1 MPSSSDPARRLRAAG
16 PIVAA
21 GLLLALLATTW
32 SGLWAEPP
40 RGRLVLVTM
49 LGAAPALVRATR
61 VRRAAVWAA
70 LTALVAAVCALA
82 ISVGASP
89 LRIVTGDGG
98 VWSALGDIIPD
109 GLGNASATPLP
120 LSPERP
126 QALSALLV
134 LVLCAAAALIA
145 WQAIVARRPLTAI
158 IATAV
163 GLAYRWTL
171 VPPERPVLTG
181 AVTLVVAL
189 AVFRLAAPRRAGAM
203 PAHGRA
209 ALLGGVI
216 AAVAILL
223 SIGADPT
230 PNSWWNWRQWN
241 FGGSGAVTA
250 INFRQSYGPLT
261 FPDNPVVV
269 AQVEADQALPLRA
282 VALERFDGVSFGQ
295 ASPPTQVVD
304 IDGGIRLNPDTR
316 GTDASVQQRITLTG
330 VRTPWLLAGGRPI
343 TVNGLGRRSLTVLAD
358 DSVRVDPP
366 LAPKT
371 RYDVNTLVPNPVIR
385 DLIDA
390 APYGDVEPELLR
402 VVPGLGAAAV
412 QVPVWR
418 NGAARPDSL
427 DFGQYDGVYRLSR
440 RVIGDARTAYEAVN
454 RVEAFMRRSPYRYD
468 DRAPRPASGS
478 PDLVDFLLVS
488 KRGYCQHFA
497 GAMALML
504 RMNGIPA
511 RVAVGFTADSARFDP
526 DKSSYEILDRDAHS
540 WVEVQ
545 FPGYGWIPFD
555 PTPGRSVPNST
566 SVSSPNYTRDGVDIT
581 IDPGISAAPVLPTA
595 PDPQRS
601 NEGVSPAASSS
612 PGGFDRRW
620 LLLIPGALLLAGVT
634 PLVLKALRRVRRRRG
649 GERARVLGAA
659 RELESLLVD
668 AGRPVDPSLAPAE
681 RVDVVWRELGIDA
694 ERIYGLASSA
704 RFALG
709 EPPAGSGRAAWGEL
723 ARIRRRLGWRRRVRA
738 GLSVRSLRR
747 GQVVVHPSIR

>member
-1 MPSSSDPARRLRAAG
+1 VRSSSDLLRRLGALG

-21 GLLLALLATTW
+21 GLLLTLFATAW
-32 SGLWAEPP
+32 SGLWVEPP
-40 RGRLVLVTM
+40 RGRLALVTA
-49 LGAAPALVRATR
+49 LGAVPALVRVAR
-61 VRRAAVWAA
+61 VRHAAAWAT
-70 LTALVAAVCALA
+70 LTALVASVCALGA
-82 ISVGASP
+82 SVGASP
-89 LRIVTGDGG
+89 LRIVTGDGDA
-98 VWSALGDIIPD
+98 WAALGDIIPE

-120 LSPERP
+120 LSPDRP

-134 LVLCAAAALIA
+134 LILCGGAALIA
-145 WQAIVARRPLTAI
+145 WQAIVARRPLAAI
-158 IATAV
+158 IATAA

-171 VPPERPVLTG
+171 VPPNRPVLTG
-181 AVTLVVAL
+181 TVTLVVAL
-189 AVFRLAAPRRAGAM
+189 VVFRLVTPRRLGAL

-209 ALLGGVI
+209 ALLGSVV
-216 AAVAILL
+216 AAVAILFSL
-223 SIGADPT
+223 GGDAT
-230 PNSWWNWRQWN
+230 PNSWWNWREWD
-241 FGGSGAVTA
+241 FGGSGGVTT

-261 FPDNPVVV
+261 YPDNPVVI
-269 AQVEADQALPLRA
+269 ARVEADQPIPLRA
-282 VALERFDGVSFGQ
+282 LALENFDGLSFGQ
-295 ASPPTQVVD
+295 ASPPRAVVAAN
-304 IDGGIRLNPDTR
+304 GGVRLNPETG

-330 VRTPWLLAGGRPI
+330 VRTPWLLVGGRPI
-343 TVNGLGRRSLTVLAD
+343 TVSGIGRRSVTILDD
-358 DSVRVDPP
+358 DSVRVEPS
-366 LAPKT
+366 LALKT
-371 RYDVNTLVPNPVIR
+371 RYVVDTLVPNPGIR

-390 APYGDVEPELLR
+390 APYGDVDPELLT
-402 VVPGLGAAAV
+402 VVPGLGADPV
-412 QVPVWR
+412 RVPVWR
-418 NGAARPDSL
+418 NGEARPDAL

-440 RVIGDARTAYEAVN
+440 RVIGNARTAYEAVN
-454 RVEAFMRRSPYRYD
+454 RVEAFVRGSPYRYD
-468 DRAPRPASGS
+468 DRAPRPVGT

-511 RVAVGFTADSARFDP
+511 RVAVGFTSDAGRFDP

-555 PTPGRSVPNST
+555 PTPGRSVPNRT
-566 SVSSPNYTRDGVDIT
+566 SVSSPSYTRDGVDIT

-601 NEGVSPAASSS
+601 NEGVPSAATSSS
-612 PGGFDRRW
+612 GGFDRRW
-620 LLLIPGALLLAGVT
+620 LLLIPGVLLLAGAT
-634 PLVLKALRRVRRRRG
+634 PFALKAMRRIRRRRG

-668 AGRPVDPSLAPAE
+668 AGRPIDPSLAPAE
-681 RVDVVWRELGIDA
+681 RAGVVWRDLRIDA
-694 ERIYGLASSA
+694 ERIYGLATSA
-704 RFALG
+704 RFAPG

-747 GQVVVHPSIR
+747 S